1 MAWDNNELH
10 EKFEPVLRRLEDGCS
25 VAVLTMR
32 GSCCPVTK
40 AHCDMFVRAR
50 SALLGGG
57 DLCPPNTPPFSECLG
72 LLALNPDRSIQRKF
86 QRRKEDVKP
95 IRWVDRARLI
105 RLATAKVPWMALN
118 NLEAAEA
125 LRELQ
130 QDGRWQH
137 LTFVHFHLNGADDV
151 ARYEKWRYA
160 SETHRYITIGRPGY
174 TEAVIRGA
182 RDWGVWDKPHF
193 FAAWAGLVCCFS
205 ALGLVQGVRP
215 KEAIH
220 TFTSC
225 PV

>member
-1 MAWDNNELH
+1 MLMLRLRATPFSFTKEVK
-10 EKFEPVLRRLEDGCS
+10 EVKQSERGIVLRVHPCLQGPHGR
-25 VAVLTMR
+25 
-32 GSCCPVTK
+32 
-40 AHCDMFVRAR
+40 H
-50 SALLGGG
+50 
-57 DLCPPNTPPFSECLG
+57 TP
-72 LLALNPDRSIQRKF
+72 
-86 QRRKEDVKP
+86 
-95 IRWVDRARLI
+95 
-105 RLATAKVPWMALN
+105 
-118 NLEAAEA
+118 
-125 LRELQ
+125 
-130 QDGRWQH
+130 
-137 LTFVHFHLNGADDV
+137 
-151 ARYEKWRYA
+151 RYEKWRYA